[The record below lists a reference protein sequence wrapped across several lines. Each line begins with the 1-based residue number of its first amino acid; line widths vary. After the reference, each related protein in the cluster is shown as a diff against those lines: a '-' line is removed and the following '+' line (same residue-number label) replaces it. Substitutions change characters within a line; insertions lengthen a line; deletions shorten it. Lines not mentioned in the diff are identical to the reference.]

1 MRKSKLMN
9 WVIKPA
15 TNNGY
20 GQYSGTTIADFYEKK
35 FVFQKVIKLEDYLP
49 ITSGATTRDMV
60 FFQAMYASHYDGTP
74 YPQTNYYPWFS
85 PIIILA
91 LDKDGNFWSFD
102 SFWNNTVN
110 WTNYDTT
117 TLPDVTSHAAI
128 NTFLTDKWL
137 PY

>member
-1 MRKSKLMN
+1 MN

-15 TNNGY
+15 TNEGY
-20 GQYSGTTIADFYEKK
+20 GTYSGTTLADFYEKK
-35 FVFQKVIKLEDYLP
+35 FVFQKIIKFEDYLP
-49 ITSGATTRDMV
+49 ITTGGTSVGLDY
-60 FFQAMYASHYDGTP
+60 FQSYYESQYDETP

-102 SFWNNTVN
+102 SFWNNTIN
-110 WTNYDTT
+110 WTDYDSTP
-117 TLPDVTSHAAI
+117 LPDVTSTTAI
-128 NTFLTDKWL
+128 NTFLINKWL